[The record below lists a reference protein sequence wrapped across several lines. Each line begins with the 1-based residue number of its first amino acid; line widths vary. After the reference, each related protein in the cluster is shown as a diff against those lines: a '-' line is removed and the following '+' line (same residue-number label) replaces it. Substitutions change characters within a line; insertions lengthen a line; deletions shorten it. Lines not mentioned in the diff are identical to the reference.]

1 MVRRPATPS
10 EEHSVSSTKTT
21 FAARAGHWSAH
32 HRKTAIGLWLV
43 FVIGAVMAGQLS
55 GLVKADQASGIGES
69 AKAEQALERG
79 FPQETVAESV
89 IVQAPAGGRV
99 TDPRVR
105 AAIDDVVAR
114 VGAQPRVQDV
124 RSPLSRGNQ
133 GQLSPD
139 GRSALVQFELRGSD
153 AQAEEA
159 VEPVLAAVKDVA
171 SEHPGVFVG
180 QFGGASASV
189 ALSEAMGD
197 DFAKA
202 ERLSI
207 PVTLLILLLAFG
219 SLVAAGV
226 PLLLG
231 ITAVMAS
238 LGLVNVLSHVIPMD
252 ESITSIILLIGLAV
266 GVDYSL
272 FYLRREREERRNGLS
287 KLDAVEKASATSG
300 RAVLISGLTVMIAMA
315 GMFIA
320 GDSTFT
326 SLGLGAI
333 IVVAVAVVG
342 SLTFIPALLA
352 ALGDKVDRGRIPFLG
367 RRLERREGHSRFWEA
382 VVGTSLRRPLV
393 SAIAAGGLLVVLAI
407 PAFSMNTA
415 LTGIDDM
422 PRSLEVM
429 RVYDRMQDAYPGGQ
443 IPAVVAVTA
452 KDVRTPQMRR
462 AIADLERR
470 AIASPGFQRPADITI
485 SRDGTVAQ
493 VDLPMAGDGTD
504 TASERA
510 LADLRDT
517 LIPQT
522 VGTVDGSRAYVAGIA
537 AGTKDFNDLMVSR
550 APFVFLFVLT
560 LAFVLLLVTFRSI
573 VIPIKA
579 IILNL
584 LSVAAAYGVLSWVF
598 VQGNLE
604 DVLGF
609 TSNGGI
615 ASWLPM
621 FLFVILFGLSMDY
634 HVFIL
639 SRVREAV
646 DRGRTT
652 DQAVREG
659 ILSTASTVTSAAFVM
674 VAVFAIFATLG
685 SIEFKQMGV
694 GLAVAI
700 LIDATIVRAV
710 LLPASMK
717 LLGER
722 NWYLPSWLEWLPR
735 LSWEGETVS
744 EPGAAPRQEPAR
756 RPRRVTE
763 REPVSA

>member
-1 MVRRPATPS
+1 MQN
-10 EEHSVSSTKTT
+10 KTT

-32 HRKTAIGLWLV
+32 HRRTAIGLWLV
-43 FVIGAVMAGQLS
+43 FVIGAVVAGQLA
-55 GLVKADQASGIGES
+55 GLQKADEASGIGES
-69 AKAEQALERG
+69 AKAEQAIDRG

-105 AAIDDVVAR
+105 AAIDDVVTR
-114 VGAQPRVQDV
+114 VAAQPRVQDV
-124 RSPLSRGNQ
+124 RSPLNRGNQ

-139 GRSALVQFELRGSD
+139 GRSALVQFDLRGTD
-153 AQAEEA
+153 TQAEEA
-159 VEPVLAAVKDVA
+159 VAPVLAAVKDVA
-171 SEHPGVFVG
+171 ADHPGVFVG
-180 QFGGASASV
+180 QFGGASANK
-189 ALSEAMGD
+189 ALSEALDD
-197 DFAKA
+197 DFQKA
-202 ERLSI
+202 ERLSLPI
-207 PVTLLILLLAFG
+207 TLLILLLAFG

-231 ITAVMAS
+231 ITAVMAA
-238 LGLVNVLSHVIPMD
+238 LGLVNLLSHAVPMD
-252 ESITSIILLIGLAV
+252 ESISAIILLVGLAV

-272 FYLRREREERRNGLS
+272 FYLRRAREERRSGLS
-287 KLDAVEKASATSG
+287 TIAAVEKASATSG
-300 RAVLISGLTVMIAMA
+300 RAVLISGLTVMIAMS

-326 SLGLGAI
+326 ALGLGAI
-333 IVVAVAVVG
+333 IVVAIAVVG

-352 ALGDKVDRGRIPFLG
+352 ALGDRIERGRIPFLG
-367 RRLERREGHSRFWEA
+367 KRLARREGHSRFWEG
-382 VVGTSLRRPLV
+382 VVGMSLRRPLV

-415 LTGIDDM
+415 LTGIDDA
-422 PRSLEVM
+422 PRSIEVM
-429 RVYDRMQDAYPGGQ
+429 RVYDRMQAAFPGGQ

-452 KDVRTPQMRR
+452 SDVRAPQVRQ
-462 AIADLERR
+462 AIADLRRR
-470 AIASPGFQRPADITI
+470 AIASPGFQAPAEVTF
-485 SRDGTVAQ
+485 SGDGTVAQ
-493 VDLPMAGDGTD
+493 VNLPMAGDGTD
-504 TASERA
+504 AASERA
-510 LADLRDT
+510 LADLRED
-517 LIPQT
+517 LIPGT
-522 VGTVDGSRAYVAGIA
+522 VGRVDGARAHVSGIA

-573 VIPIKA
+573 VVPVKA

-609 TSNGGI
+609 TSNGGV

-639 SRVREAV
+639 SRIREAV

-652 DQAVREG
+652 DEAVREG

-674 VAVFAIFATLG
+674 VAVFGVFATLG
-685 SIEFKQMGV
+685 ALEFKQMGV

-735 LSWEGETVS
+735 LSWEGETVG
-744 EPGAAPRQEPAR
+744 EPGAAPRPERAPRPQRAAEP
-756 RPRRVTE
+756 
-763 REPVSA
+763 EPVSA